1 MFEQF
6 YGLSAPPFQLTPD
19 QRFFYQSRGHGRAI
33 SHLIFG
39 LSQGEGFIVITG
51 EVGAGKTTLV
61 ERLWAQLDRE
71 AYMMARVSTTQV
83 SGDDLFRL
91 AMAGFGV
98 TAQTSDKAT
107 LIAHFEEILR
117 VRRAEGK
124 RLLLVVDEAQN
135 LSLPA
140 LEELRMLSNLSEEG
154 QAGLQ
159 TILLGQ
165 PQFRAR
171 IASPDLEQLRSRVL
185 ASYHLGPLAEEET
198 RAYIEHRLKAVDW
211 NGDPSFTEAAFAAIH
226 RESVG
231 VPRRI
236 NRLVSR
242 VMLYGALEE
251 AHTITGPMVNSTAE
265 ELQRD
270 LEGGAP
276 VYQVVPPSQ
285 APAAV
290 ASAPSGMAGLAEL
303 AGRVA
308 ALEEASARRERVFQ
322 RLLDVFG
329 GAGARG

>member
-61 ERLWAQLDRE
+61 ERLWAQLDRDV
-71 AYMMARVSTTQV
+71 YTMARVSTTQV

-98 TAQTSDKAT
+98 TAETSDKAT
-107 LIAHFEEILR
+107 LIAHFSDILR
-117 VRRAEGK
+117 ARRAEGS
-124 RLLLVVDEAQN
+124 RLLLVVDEAQS

-140 LEELRMLSNLSEEG
+140 LEELRMLSNLPEEG

-159 TILLGQ
+159 MILLGQ

-171 IASPDLEQLRSRVL
+171 IASPDLEQLRCRVL

-198 RAYIEHRLKAVDW
+198 RAYVEHRLKAVEW
-211 NGDPSFTEAAFAAIH
+211 HGDPSFTEGAFAAIH
-226 RESVG
+226 RESGG

-236 NRLVSR
+236 NRLASR

-251 AHTITGPMVNSTAE
+251 AHKITGPMVDSTAE
-265 ELQRD
+265 ELRRD

-276 VYQVVPPSQ
+276 EPVPAPVPIAAAAAPVVTLP
-285 APAAV
+285 
-290 ASAPSGMAGLAEL
+290 GLAEL
-303 AGRVA
+303 SRRVA
-308 ALEEASARRERVFQ
+308 ALEESAARRERVFQ
-322 RLLDVFG
+322 RLMDVFG
-329 GAGARG
+329 GVSARG

>member
-1 MFEQF
+1 MFEQY

-71 AYMMARVSTTQV
+71 VYLMARVSTTQV

-98 TAQTSDKAT
+98 TTNTGDKAT
-107 LIAHFEEILR
+107 LIAHFEEALR
-117 VRRAEGK
+117 LRRAEGR

-185 ASYHLGPLAEEET
+185 ASYHLGPLLEEET
-198 RAYIEHRLKAVDW
+198 RAYIEHRLKAAEW
-211 NGDPSFTEAAFAAIH
+211 KGDPSFTEGAFAAIH
-226 RESVG
+226 RESAG

-236 NRLVSR
+236 NRLASR

-251 AHTITGPMVNSTAE
+251 AHKITGPMVDSTAI

-276 VYQVVPPSQ
+276 EMALAPR
-285 APAAV
+285 PAAPI
-290 ASAPSGMAGLAEL
+290 APSAVPGLAEL
-303 AGRVA
+303 THRVA
-308 ALEEASARRERVFQ
+308 ALEESAARRERVFQ
-322 RLLDVFG
+322 RLMDVFG
-329 GAGARG
+329 GVGARG

>member
-61 ERLWAQLDRE
+61 ERLWSQLDRE
-71 AYMMARVSTTQV
+71 VYLMARVSTTQV

-98 TAQTSDKAT
+98 TTASGDKAT
-107 LIAHFEEILR
+107 LIAQFEEALR
-117 VRRAEGK
+117 LRRAEGR

-185 ASYHLGPLAEEET
+185 ASYHLGPLLEEET
-198 RAYIEHRLKAVDW
+198 RAYIEHRLKAVEW
-211 NGDPSFTEAAFAAIH
+211 KGDPGFTEGAFAAIH
-226 RESVG
+226 RESGG

-251 AHTITGPMVNSTAE
+251 THKITGPMVDSTAL

-276 VYQVVPPSQ
+276 EM
-285 APAAV
+285 APAPRPAAPV
-290 ASAPSGMAGLAEL
+290 AQTIVPGLAEL
-303 AGRVA
+303 THRVA
-308 ALEEASARRERVFQ
+308 ALEESAARRERVFQ
-322 RLLDVFG
+322 RLMDVFG
-329 GAGARG
+329 GVGARG